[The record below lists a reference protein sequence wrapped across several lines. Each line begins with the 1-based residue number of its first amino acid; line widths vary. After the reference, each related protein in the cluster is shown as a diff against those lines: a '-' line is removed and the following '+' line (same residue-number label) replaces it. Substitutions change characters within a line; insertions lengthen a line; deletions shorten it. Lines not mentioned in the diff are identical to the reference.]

1 MINRFKGKTREYFAD
16 TSLFFVALL
25 WGSTFIIIKESLEN
39 MSPYLFNF
47 YRFLIASVLLII
59 LSIIF
64 KRKYKW
70 GVIKGGCILGSV
82 LFLVFTFQT
91 VGIGLAP
98 ASSIAGF
105 LTGLNIVFVP
115 ILSMIFLKKYP
126 HPMSW
131 VGVCVSLTG
140 LFYITSGNG
149 FSFSKGE
156 IILLLNAF
164 FLAVHIILTDYY
176 SRKFGA
182 FELTTVETT
191 FTAFAFFIL
200 TLLMDSG
207 NFNFIPN
214 VQNIFALVLTGV
226 FATVVAFFIQTY
238 MQKYTTPTKVA
249 IILSMEPVSSPFF
262 GYFIAG
268 EILKIKQYIGAFL
281 MFSGM
286 IIAEI
291 GISLKRR
298 NKKY

>member
-1 MINRFKGKTREYFAD
+1 MINRLKGKTWEYFAD

-25 WGSTFIIIKESLEN
+25 WGSTFIIIKESLES

-64 KRKYKW
+64 KRKYKR
-70 GVIKGGCILGSV
+70 GVIKGGCILGSA
-82 LFLVFTFQT
+82 LFLTFTFQT

-98 ASSIAGF
+98 ASIAGF

-115 ILSMIFLKKYP
+115 ILSTVFLKKYP

-131 VGVCVSLTG
+131 VGVCVSLAG
-140 LFYITSGNG
+140 LFYITSGSG

-164 FLAVHIILTDYY
+164 FLAVHVILTDYY
-176 SRKFGA
+176 SRKFSA
-182 FELTTVETT
+182 FELTTVQMT
-191 FTAFAFFIL
+191 FIAFASFIL
-200 TLLMDSG
+200 ILLMDSG
-207 NFNFIPN
+207 NFNFIPD
-214 VQNIFALVLTGV
+214 VQNIFALMLTGV
-226 FATVVAFFIQTY
+226 FATVVAFFIQTS

-249 IILSMEPVSSPFF
+249 IILSMEPVSAPFF

-281 MFSGM
+281 MFSAM
-286 IIAEI
+286 IIAET
-291 GISLKRR
+291 GTSLKWR
-298 NKKY
+298 KKKC